1 MSGNLKEILNNLK
14 SENTVYDNFEAV
26 DIVFNIHA
34 MSTSFAFYLS
44 KTKIDNFAIYA
55 CVNLIRYTE
64 KFRYRKFRYIDSV

>member
-26 DIVFNIHA
+26 DIHA